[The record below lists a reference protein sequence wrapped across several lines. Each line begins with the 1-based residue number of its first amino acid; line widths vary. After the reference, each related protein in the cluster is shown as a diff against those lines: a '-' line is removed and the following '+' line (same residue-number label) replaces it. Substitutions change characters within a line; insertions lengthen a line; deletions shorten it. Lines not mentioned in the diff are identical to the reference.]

1 MAQMRKIKKIAHM
14 AQTAR
19 KSKFIIPI
27 AVFALI
33 ATAVTG
39 AVGVA
44 DAAAPTTQS
53 TTGAHQGTPPA
64 AAGLVTAVSGTTIT
78 MTDMKSG
85 TTYTVDATN
94 AVITKRTKPTTAPV
108 AGAARPTPTTITVS
122 QGAVGDMVSV
132 QGTVSGS
139 NIVAT
144 KVQDGIFGY
153 GGFGGGKRGRGTGV
167 MGTVTAVNG
176 STVTITGKDGKTY
189 TVDASNS
196 TVGKFQTITVSGIS
210 VGDTVGVQGTVSG
223 TSVTAKNIM
232 DGMPTLPARN

>member
-1 MAQMRKIKKIAHM
+1 MSKLKQITQK
-14 AQTAR
+14 AR
-19 KSKFIIPI
+19 NSKFIIPI

-44 DAAAPTTQS
+44 DAAAPSTQS

-64 AAGLVTAVSGTTIT
+64 AAGLVTAVNGDIIT
-78 MTDMKSG
+78 MTDTKSG

-94 AVITKRTKPTTAPV
+94 ATLTKRTKPTTAPV

-122 QGAVGDMVSV
+122 QVAVGDMVSV
-132 QGTVSGS
+132 QGTVSGT

-144 KVQDGIFGY
+144 KVQDGIIGR
-153 GGFGGGKRGRGTGV
+153 GGFGGAKGRGPGV

-176 STVTITGKDGKTY
+176 STVRVTGKDGKTY
-189 TVDASNS
+189 TIDASNS
-196 TVGKFQTITVSGIS
+196 TVGKFETINVSGIS
-210 VGDTVGVQGTVSG
+210 VGDTVGVQGTVNG
-223 TSVTAKNIM
+223 TSLTAKNIM
-232 DGMPTLPARN
+232 DGMPTPPARTASATTGA